1 MRPLYRGEKFLINVD
16 PFLIK
21 LMRREKSRDLIT
33 RNRNL
38 NDYQLEIVSVFCLKV
53 EEFQHLAW

>member
-1 MRPLYRGEKFLINVD
+1 MRPLYRGEKLLINVD

-33 RNRNL
+33 RNL
-38 NDYQLEIVSVFCLKV
+38 SDYQLEIVSVFCLKV